1 MNPSSNAYTEGLSA
15 GTNRNRRSRASQMT
29 RIAVQSYLML
39 SPQLLGFLVF
49 TIYPVFWVLRWA
61 WYDYDSVQATFI
73 GFGNFERIFM
83 RDERYW
89 QSLLNTVVLAFGKL
103 TVEIPLALL
112 LAVLLNGKVRGRNL
126 FRTVFFMPNIVSVA
140 VIGLLFYFL
149 FATFEGIVNNVLL
162 DLRAISESVNWFGGK
177 WTSMFVIATA
187 SVWENFG
194 INMLFFLAGL
204 QSVPKDLYEAAEI
217 DGASRVQQFTR
228 ITLPML
234 APVIQVVLML
244 AIIGSLKVTDL
255 VLVLT
260 NGQPG
265 GSTEV
270 VMTYIFKYFFRYG
283 EGPEALQIGYAA
295 SMGLVTAVLIG
306 LITAAYFWMT
316 RRMSKIY

>member
-1 MNPSSNAYTEGLSA
+1 MDSSSRVAERNFSPGEGKQ
-15 GTNRNRRSRASQMT
+15 RKRASHSSKNA
-29 RIAVQSYLML
+29 IQSYLML
-39 SPQLLGFLVF
+39 SPQLIGFIVF
-49 TIYPVFWVLRWA
+49 TIYPVYWVLRWA

-73 GFGNFERIFM
+73 GFDNFIRIFT

-103 TVEIPLALL
+103 AVEIPLALL
-112 LAVLLNGKVRGRNL
+112 LAVLLNGKLRGRNL

-162 DLRAISESVNWFGGK
+162 DLGMIVESINWFGGK
-177 WTSMFVIATA
+177 WTSMFVIAIA

-217 DGASRVQQFTR
+217 DGANRLQQFTR
-228 ITLPML
+228 ITVPML
-234 APVIQVVLML
+234 APVIQVVMML

-270 VMTYIFKYFFRYG
+270 VMTYIFKFFFRFG
-283 EGPEALQIGYAA
+283 EGPDALQIGYAA
-295 SMGLVTAVLIG
+295 SMGLVTAILIG
-306 LITAAYFWMT
+306 MITAVYFWLT

>member
-1 MNPSSNAYTEGLSA
+1 MDSSSRVAERSFSPGEGKQ
-15 GTNRNRRSRASQMT
+15 RKRASHSSKNA
-29 RIAVQSYLML
+29 IQSYLML
-39 SPQLLGFLVF
+39 SPQLIGFIVF
-49 TIYPVFWVLRWA
+49 TIYPVYWVLRWA

-73 GFGNFERIFM
+73 GFDNFIRIFT

-103 TVEIPLALL
+103 AVEIPLALL
-112 LAVLLNGKVRGRNL
+112 LAVLLNGKLRGRNL

-162 DLRAISESVNWFGGK
+162 DLGMIVESINWFGGK
-177 WTSMFVIATA
+177 WTSMFVIAVA

-217 DGASRVQQFTR
+217 DGANRLQQFTR
-228 ITLPML
+228 ITVPML
-234 APVIQVVLML
+234 APVIQVVMML

-270 VMTYIFKYFFRYG
+270 VMTYIFKFFFRFG
-283 EGPEALQIGYAA
+283 EGPDALQIGYAA
-295 SMGLVTAVLIG
+295 SMGLVTAILIG
-306 LITAAYFWMT
+306 MITAVYFWLT